1 MPSGKAGFHKNTEC
15 AGLFTDHD
23 PEKQF
28 KDLKEIGHGS
38 FGAVY
43 YVRTVK
49 LLQMWEF
56 YFHKFIHECFF
67 LVGQT
72 CQDRGGGGH
81 QENVL

>member
-1 MPSGKAGFHKNTEC
+1 MPSGKPGFHKNPDC

-43 YVRTVK
+43 YVSLENIKDLMSGLIKGK
-49 LLQMWEF
+49 LST
-56 YFHKFIHECFF
+56 
-67 LVGQT
+67 LVYVVFA
-72 CQDRGGGGH
+72 C
-81 QENVL
+81 

>member
-1 MPSGKAGFHKNTEC
+1 MPSGKVGFHKNADC

-43 YVRTVK
+43 YVSKVFTS
-49 LLQMWEF
+49 
-56 YFHKFIHECFF
+56 
-67 LVGQT
+67 
-72 CQDRGGGGH
+72 
-81 QENVL
+81 ENHGTSPQVNLSLITKV

>member
-1 MPSGKAGFHKNTEC
+1 MPSGKAGFYKNPDC

-43 YVRTVK
+43 YVSLEAMLRMCY
-49 LLQMWEF
+49 Q
-56 YFHKFIHECFF
+56 I
-67 LVGQT
+67 
-72 CQDRGGGGH
+72 
-81 QENVL
+81 NS

>member
-1 MPSGKAGFHKNTEC
+1 MPSGKVGFHKNADC

-49 LLQMWEF
+49 LLQMWEITSINL
-56 YFHKFIHECFF
+56 FINVFF
-67 LVGQT
+67 L
-72 CQDRGGGGH
+72 
-81 QENVL
+81 

>member
-49 LLQMWEF
+49 LLQMWEITSLNLF
-56 YFHKFIHECFF
+56 MNVFF
-67 LVGQT
+67 L
-72 CQDRGGGGH
+72 
-81 QENVL
+81 